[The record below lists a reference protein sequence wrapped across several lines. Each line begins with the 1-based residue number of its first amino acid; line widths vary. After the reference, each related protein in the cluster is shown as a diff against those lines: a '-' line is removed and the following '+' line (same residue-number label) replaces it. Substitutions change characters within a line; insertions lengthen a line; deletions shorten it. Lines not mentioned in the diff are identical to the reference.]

1 MTDLVIRALSKRDAH
16 LFDTLPDPL
25 GVGRA
30 LARATHRPDW
40 KRVALR
46 VDDSGRHRGRG
57 ALSAPCPVSSSRHCL
72 STVRVLWP

>member
-1 MTDLVIRALSKRDAH
+1 MTDLVIRALSKSDAQ

-40 KRVALR
+40 NGYARSPYRAAARRRRRLDVR
-46 VDDSGRHRGRG
+46 
-57 ALSAPCPVSSSRHCL
+57 SR
-72 STVRVLWP
+72 SVP